1 MNYTRGRANL
11 QRGTTSSVPVVTL
24 VPVVTDNRVEET
36 TSLLLSPAGE
46 NGIHGGFQKHST
58 AFNEI
63 HSTFQI
69 VNSTLN
75 NVENVENSYKPRKSM
90 WKTVFRTPLP
100 PM

>member
-1 MNYTRGRANL
+1 
-11 QRGTTSSVPVVTL
+11 
-24 VPVVTDNRVEET
+24 
-36 TSLLLSPAGE
+36 LSPAGG

-100 PM
+100 PMQYGRKRQGYVAHQVATDRKNTY